1 MKIEKTIKD
10 HFLTNENFT
19 LVKHDKGVLRTMP
32 DLSDNALSKYYESE
46 QYASHNRVRGFLGS
60 LYVFF
65 SRMMLK
71 FKFGTIKRHLEKE
84 GLVVDF
90 GCGNGDFLSYVSAQ
104 NKKVIGIEN
113 NKRAVEV
120 CEKKQIKV
128 LSSVCSV
135 QSKINVITFWHS
147 FEHLS
152 NPEKV
157 IKAVKKHTDND
168 SVIVVALPNYKSFD
182 ARYYDRFWAAYD
194 VPRHRFHY
202 SKLGIKQTMKKFGFK
217 CVKTK
222 PMFLDAFYISM
233 ISEKYKN
240 NKLFFVKGFVV
251 GMISNLFAIF
261 NSNYSSSL
269 FVFKKSI

>member
-1 MKIEKTIKD
+1 MKIEKKIKD
-10 HFLTNENFT
+10 HFLTKESFS
-19 LVKHDKGVLRTMP
+19 LIKYDKGVLRTMP
-32 DLSDNALSKYYESE
+32 DLSEKALSKYYESE

-71 FKFGTIKRHLEKE
+71 FKFGTIKRYLKKE

-90 GCGNGDFLSYVSAQ
+90 GCGNGDFVSYVSAQ

-128 LSSVCSV
+128 LSSVSSV

-157 IKAVKKHTDND
+157 IKAVKKHTDDD

-182 ARYYDRFWAAYD
+182 ASYYDRFWAAYD

-202 SKLGIKQTMKKFGFK
+202 SKFGIKQTMKKFGFQ

-222 PMFLDAFYISM
+222 PMFLDALYISM
-233 ISEKYKN
+233 ISEKYKS
-240 NKLFFVKGFVV
+240 NKLFFIKGFVV
-251 GMISNLFAIF
+251 GIISNLLGFF

>member
-1 MKIEKTIKD
+1 MKIEKKIKD
-10 HFLTNENFT
+10 HFLTKESFS
-19 LVKHDKGVLRTMP
+19 LIKYDKGVLRTMP
-32 DLSDNALSKYYESE
+32 DLSEKALSKYYESE

-71 FKFGTIKRHLEKE
+71 FKFGTIKRYLKKE

-90 GCGNGDFLSYVSAQ
+90 GCGNGDFVSYVSAQ

-128 LSSVCSV
+128 LSSVSSV

-157 IKAVKKHTDND
+157 IKAVKKHTDKD
-168 SVIVVALPNYKSFD
+168 SVVVVALPNYKSFD
-182 ARYYDRFWAAYD
+182 AKHYDRFWAAYD

-202 SKLGIKQTMKKFGFK
+202 SKNGIKQTMKKFGFQ

-233 ISEKYKN
+233 ISEKYKS
-240 NKLFFVKGFVV
+240 NKLFFIKGFVV
-251 GMISNLFAIF
+251 GIISNLLGFF

>member
-1 MKIEKTIKD
+1 MKIEKKIKD
-10 HFLTNENFT
+10 HFLTKESFT
-19 LVKHDKGVLRTMP
+19 IVKHDKGVLRTTP

-46 QYASHNRVRGFLGS
+46 QYASHTRVRGFLGS

-65 SRMMLK
+65 SRLMLK
-71 FKFGTIKRHLEKE
+71 FKFGTIKRHIKEE

-104 NKKVIGIEN
+104 NNRVVGIEN
-113 NKRAVEV
+113 NKRAIEF
-120 CEKKQIKV
+120 CEKRQIKV
-128 LSSVCSV
+128 LSSIFSV
-135 QSKINVITFWHS
+135 HSKINIITFWHS

-152 NPEKV
+152 SPKK
-157 IKAVKKHTDND
+157 IIAAVKKLTDKD
-168 SVIVVALPNYKSFD
+168 SVVVIALPNYKSFD
-182 ARYYDRFWAAYD
+182 AKYYDKFWAAYD

-202 SKLGIKQTMKKFGFK
+202 SKLGIKQTMKKLGFH

-240 NKLFFVKGFVV
+240 NKLFFVSGFVI
-251 GMISNLFAIF
+251 GMISNLLGFF
-261 NSNYSSSL
+261 NSNYSSNL

>member
-32 DLSDNALSKYYESE
+32 DLSDIALSKYYESE
-46 QYASHNRVRGFLGS
+46 KYASHNRVRGFLGS
-60 LYVFF
+60 LYVLF

-128 LSSVCSV
+128 LSSVSSV

-168 SVIVVALPNYKSFD
+168 SVVVVALPNYKSFD

-202 SKLGIKQTMKKFGFK
+202 SKTGIKQTMKKFGFQ

>member
-1 MKIEKTIKD
+1 MKIEKKIKD
-10 HFLTNENFT
+10 HFLTKESFS
-19 LVKHDKGVLRTMP
+19 LIKYDKGVLRTMP
-32 DLSDNALSKYYESE
+32 DLSEKALSKYYESE

-65 SRMMLK
+65 SRMLLK
-71 FKFGTIKRHLEKE
+71 FKFGTIKRYMKKE

-90 GCGNGDFLSYVSAQ
+90 GCGNGDFLSYVSSQ

-113 NKRAVEV
+113 NKRALEV
-120 CEKKQIKV
+120 CEKRQIKV
-128 LSSVCSV
+128 LSSIFSI
-135 QSKINVITFWHS
+135 QSKINIITFWHS

-152 NPEKV
+152 NPKIV
-157 IKAVKKHTDND
+157 INALKKYTDKD
-168 SVIVVALPNYKSFD
+168 SIVVVALPNYKSFD
-182 ARYYDRFWAAYD
+182 AKYYGNFWAAYD

-202 SKLGIKQTMKKFGFK
+202 SKFGIKQTMKKFGFQ

-240 NKLFFVKGFVV
+240 NKLFFVKGFVI
-251 GMISNLFAIF
+251 GMMSNLLGLF

>member
-1 MKIEKTIKD
+1 MKIEKKIKD
-10 HFLTNENFT
+10 HFLTKESFS
-19 LVKHDKGVLRTMP
+19 LIKYDKGVLRTMP
-32 DLSDNALSKYYESE
+32 DLSEKALSKYYESE
-46 QYASHNRVRGFLGS
+46 QYASYNRVRGFLGS

-71 FKFGTIKRHLEKE
+71 FKFGTIKRYLKKE

-90 GCGNGDFLSYVSAQ
+90 GCGNGDFVSYVSAQ

-128 LSSVCSV
+128 LSSVSSV

-157 IKAVKKHTDND
+157 IKAVKKHTDDD

-182 ARYYDRFWAAYD
+182 ASYYDKFWAAYD

-202 SKLGIKQTMKKFGFK
+202 SKFGIKQTMKKFGFQ

-233 ISEKYKN
+233 ISEKYKS
-240 NKLFFVKGFVV
+240 NKLFFIKGFVV
-251 GMISNLFAIF
+251 GIISNLLGFF

>member
-1 MKIEKTIKD
+1 MKIEKKIKD
-10 HFLTNENFT
+10 HFLTKESFS
-19 LVKHDKGVLRTMP
+19 LIKYDKGVLRTMP
-32 DLSDNALSKYYESE
+32 DLSEKALSKYYESE

-71 FKFGTIKRHLEKE
+71 FKFGTIKRYLKKD

-90 GCGNGDFLSYVSAQ
+90 GCGNGDFVSYVSAQ

-120 CEKKQIKV
+120 CEKKQIKI
-128 LSSVCSV
+128 LSSVSSV

-157 IKAVKKHTDND
+157 IKAVKKHTDDD

-182 ARYYDRFWAAYD
+182 ASYYDRFWAAYD

-202 SKLGIKQTMKKFGFK
+202 SKFGIKQTMKKFGFQ

-233 ISEKYKN
+233 ISEKYKS
-240 NKLFFVKGFVV
+240 NKLFFIKGFVV
-251 GMISNLFAIF
+251 GIISNLLGFF

>member
-32 DLSDNALSKYYESE
+32 DLSDIALSKYYESE
-46 QYASHNRVRGFLGS
+46 KYASHNRVRGFLGS
-60 LYVFF
+60 LYVLF

-128 LSSVCSV
+128 LSSVSSV
-135 QSKINVITFWHS
+135 QSKINAITFWHS

-202 SKLGIKQTMKKFGFK
+202 SKTGIKQTMKKFGFQ

>member
-1 MKIEKTIKD
+1 MKIEKKIKD
-10 HFLTNENFT
+10 HFLTKESFN
-19 LVKHDKGVLRTMP
+19 LVKHDEGVLRTIP
-32 DLSDNALSKYYESE
+32 DLSDNALSKYYQSE
-46 QYASHNRVRGFLGS
+46 QYASHNRVKGFLGS

-65 SRMMLK
+65 SRQMLK
-71 FKFGTIKRHLEKE
+71 FKFGTIKRYIKEE

-90 GCGNGDFLSYVSAQ
+90 GCGNGDFLSYLSAQ

-113 NKRAVEV
+113 NKRAVEL
-120 CEKKQIKV
+120 CEKRQIKV
-128 LSSVCSV
+128 LSSIFSV

-157 IKAVKKHTDND
+157 IKAVKKQTDKD
-168 SVIVVALPNYKSFD
+168 SVVVVALPNYKSFD
-182 ARYYDRFWAAYD
+182 AKYYDRFWAAYD

-202 SKLGIKQTMKKFGFK
+202 SKLGIKQTMKKFGFQ

-251 GMISNLFAIF
+251 GMMSNLFAFF

>member
-1 MKIEKTIKD
+1 MKIEKKIKD
-10 HFLTNENFT
+10 HFLTKESFS
-19 LVKHDKGVLRTMP
+19 LIKYDKGVLRTMP
-32 DLSDNALSKYYESE
+32 DLSEKALSKYYESE

-71 FKFGTIKRHLEKE
+71 FKFGTIKRYLKKE

-90 GCGNGDFLSYVSAQ
+90 GCGNGDFVSYVSAQ

-120 CEKKQIKV
+120 CEKKQIKI
-128 LSSVCSV
+128 LSSVSSV

-157 IKAVKKHTDND
+157 IKAVKKHTDDD

-182 ARYYDRFWAAYD
+182 ASYYDRFWAAYD

-202 SKLGIKQTMKKFGFK
+202 SNLGIKQTMKKFGFQ

-233 ISEKYKN
+233 ISEKYKS
-240 NKLFFVKGFVV
+240 NKLFFIKGFVV
-251 GMISNLFAIF
+251 GIISNLLGFF

>member
-1 MKIEKTIKD
+1 MKIEKKIKD
-10 HFLTNENFT
+10 HFLTKESFS
-19 LVKHDKGVLRTMP
+19 LIKHDKGVLRTMP
-32 DLSDNALSKYYESE
+32 DLSENALSKYYESE
-46 QYASHNRVRGFLGS
+46 QYSSHNRVRGFLGS
-60 LYVFF
+60 LYVF
-65 SRMMLK
+65 SSKTMLK
-71 FKFGTIKRHLEKE
+71 FKFGTIKRYLKME

-90 GCGNGDFLSYVSAQ
+90 GCGNGDFLSYVSAK

-202 SKLGIKQTMKKFGFK
+202 SKLGIKQTMKKFGFQ
-217 CVKTK
+217 CIKTK

>member
-1 MKIEKTIKD
+1 MKIEKKIKD
-10 HFLTNENFT
+10 HFLTKESFS
-19 LVKHDKGVLRTMP
+19 LIKYDKGVLRTMP
-32 DLSDNALSKYYESE
+32 DLSEKALSKYYESE

-71 FKFGTIKRHLEKE
+71 FKFGTIKRYLKKE

-90 GCGNGDFLSYVSAQ
+90 GCGNGDFVSYVSAQ

-120 CEKKQIKV
+120 CEKKQIKI
-128 LSSVCSV
+128 LSSVSSV

-157 IKAVKKHTDND
+157 IKAVKKHTDDD

-182 ARYYDRFWAAYD
+182 ASYYDRFWAAYD

-202 SKLGIKQTMKKFGFK
+202 SKFGIKQTMKKFGFQ

-233 ISEKYKN
+233 ISEKYKS
-240 NKLFFVKGFVV
+240 NKLFFIKGFVV
-251 GMISNLFAIF
+251 GIISNLLGFF

>member
-1 MKIEKTIKD
+1 MKIEKKIKD
-10 HFLTNENFT
+10 HFLTKESFS
-19 LVKHDKGVLRTMP
+19 LIKYDKGVLRTMP
-32 DLSDNALSKYYESE
+32 DLSEKALSKYYESE

-71 FKFGTIKRHLEKE
+71 FKFGTIKRYLKKG
-84 GLVVDF
+84 GLGVEF
-90 GCGNGDFLSYVSAQ
+90 GCGNGDFVSYVSAQ

-120 CEKKQIKV
+120 CEKKQIKI
-128 LSSVCSV
+128 LSSVSSV

-157 IKAVKKHTDND
+157 IKAVKKHTDDD

-202 SKLGIKQTMKKFGFK
+202 SKLGIKQTMKKFGFQ

-251 GMISNLFAIF
+251 GMMSNLFALF
-261 NSNYSSSL
+261 NSNYSSSV